1 MNLRVYISGASAAHL
16 RSAGGVGVIVRE
28 LLICLLLVCPGAAW
42 GRQSAT
48 TPAPPQ
54 FPAKTRAPQAP
65 VKTPHAIVK
74 TPAAKPPQTGA
85 RRGVGG
91 DETPRAQRPAAAATT
106 PVAPAAPAQTAP
118 PGRLAAPA
126 PLPPRQVVTV
136 VHRLSGWKLLMWLAT
151 SGPPTL
157 ELDGLPTTADAHTN
171 IVAGYIYED
180 GRNVVARLPQA
191 EVELDSLPA
200 PPALPSLFAANG
212 DETKAEPEYTLVT
225 ADGRRVEAKFV
236 GLDASTGLTMLEAKE
251 PLLPGMPEGDEGD
264 TDDPTVGQRVRL
276 YAPALAVSPAPVA
289 GGAPQAD
296 AGFIYMSIDRKEGM
310 LTELK
315 RAPSGK
321 LFSVVARANVS
332 PEWTGAVAANELGE
346 VVGIVSQSLE
356 GETRIV
362 PLANVRSACE
372 RVLKLRGSA
381 PQPWLGVRGDAAF
394 QSSLETWVSLGW
406 KPEFALP
413 HIKNHQGVFLT
424 SVAPGTPAALAGLR
438 PGDLIARVGPREVRS
453 VEDLSQTLKEAGV
466 GSKVDLTIWR
476 SFEPVPLNLPV
487 ELKGTRNPALATA
500 EAEERAVRAN
510 LLAVQ
515 QEIRDVR
522 IDEQR
527 LRSDPGRAVEAELL
541 RLSARLSAAE
551 GRLEKLRAQVAA
563 TEAKVNAA
571 RAGSGDATQQR
582 PPVPGESYA
591 AAARLEVFGLSAIG
605 LTPRGAARLGARGGL
620 LVVVVRP
627 ESPADAGGVR
637 AGDVIETVNGA
648 PFGRLE
654 FRRLLSAPD
663 ATPLSLGLVR
673 DGTRLTIAFSPVG
686 ADEPQ
691 R

>member
-1 MNLRVYISGASAAHL
+1 
-16 RSAGGVGVIVRE
+16 
-28 LLICLLLVCPGAAW
+28 
-42 GRQSAT
+42 
-48 TPAPPQ
+48 
-54 FPAKTRAPQAP
+54 
-65 VKTPHAIVK
+65 
-74 TPAAKPPQTGA
+74 
-85 RRGVGG
+85 
-91 DETPRAQRPAAAATT
+91 
-106 PVAPAAPAQTAP
+106 
-118 PGRLAAPA
+118 
-126 PLPPRQVVTV
+126 
-136 VHRLSGWKLLMWLAT
+136 MWLAT

-180 GRNVVARLPQA
+180 GRSVVARLPQA

-200 PPALPSLFAANG
+200 PPAPSALFNANG
-212 DETKAEPEYTLVT
+212 GETKAEPEYTLVT

-236 GLDASTGLTMLEAKE
+236 GLDSSTGLTMLEANE

-276 YAPALAVSPAPVA
+276 YAPALAVSPAPIA
-289 GGAPQAD
+289 GITPHAD
-296 AGFIYMSIDRKEGM
+296 AGFIYMSIDQKEGL

-321 LFSVVARANVS
+321 LFSVVARVNVS

-346 VVGIVSQSLE
+346 VVGIVSQSRE
-356 GETRIV
+356 GETQIM

-406 KPEFALP
+406 KPELALP
-413 HIKNHQGVFLT
+413 HIQKRQGVFLT

-453 VEDLSQTLKEAGV
+453 VEDLSQMLKEAGV

-476 SFEPVPLNLPV
+476 SLEPGPLMLPV

-515 QEIRDVR
+515 QEIREVR
-522 IDEQR
+522 TNEQR
-527 LRSDPGRAVEAELL
+527 LRSNPAPAGEAELL

-551 GRLEKLRAQVAA
+551 GRLEQLRAQVEA

-571 RAGSGDATQQR
+571 RAGTGDAVAVGRT
-582 PPVPGESYA
+582 PEPGETYA
-591 AAARLEVFGLSAIG
+591 AAAHLEVFGLRAIG
-605 LTPRGAARLGARGGL
+605 LTSRGAARLGARGGL
-620 LVVVVRP
+620 FVVAVRP
-627 ESPADAGGVR
+627 ESPAAAGGVR
-637 AGDVIETVNGA
+637 AGDVIETINGA

-663 ATPLSLGLVR
+663 PMPLSFGLVR
-673 DGTRLTIAFSPVG
+673 DGNRLTVNFSPVG
-686 ADEPQ
+686 GNEQQ